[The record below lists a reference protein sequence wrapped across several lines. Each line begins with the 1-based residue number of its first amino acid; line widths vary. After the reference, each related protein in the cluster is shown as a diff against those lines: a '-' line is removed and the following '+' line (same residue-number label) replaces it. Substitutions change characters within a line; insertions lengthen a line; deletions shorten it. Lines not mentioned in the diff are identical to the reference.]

1 MNNKMKKNLTIALA
15 LFVTVTISG
24 QNNPVDDMFNK
35 YSGQNGIT
43 SISISSKMFSMLAGV
58 DLQDED
64 LNNLMKQLKTIRII
78 SVDSLALNKKI
89 NFSDELNRKLNTS
102 VYEELMVVKEG
113 NKSTRYMTAMT
124 GKMISELVVI
134 TGGVSGNEL
143 ISIKGDI
150 DLKNISALSK
160 KLGIDQLKSL
170 EMIGKQ

>member
-1 MNNKMKKNLTIALA
+1 MKKEFTIALMFF
-15 LFVTVTISG
+15 LTVTISG
-24 QNNPVDDMFNK
+24 QNNAVDEMFSK

-43 SISISSKMFSMLAGV
+43 SISISSKMFSMLAGA

-78 SVDSLALNKKI
+78 SVDSIALNKKI
-89 NFSDELNRKLNTS
+89 NFNEELNKKLSPS

-113 NKSTRYMTAMT
+113 NKSTRYLTTMT
-124 GKMISELVVI
+124 GKMISELVVV
-134 TGGVSGNEL
+134 TGGVAGNEL

-160 KLGIDQLKSL
+160 KLGINQLKSL

>member
-1 MNNKMKKNLTIALA
+1 MKRSILIIVAL
-15 LFVTVTISG
+15 LVNVVMFS
-24 QNNPVDDMFNK
+24 QNGPVDDMFAK

-43 SISISSKMFSMLAGV
+43 SISISSKMFSMLAGA

-78 SVDSLALNKKI
+78 TVDSSALNKKI
-89 NFSDELNRKLNTS
+89 NFNEELSKKLNPS

-113 NKSTRYMTAMT
+113 SKVTRYLTSMT
-124 GKMISELVVI
+124 GNTISELVVV
-134 TGGVSGNEL
+134 TGGTAGNEL

-150 DLKNISALSK
+150 DLKNISSLSR

-170 EMIGKQ
+170 EMIDKQVSK

>member
-1 MNNKMKKNLTIALA
+1 MKNIITITIAL
-15 LFVTVTISG
+15 FITIIVSG
-24 QNNPVDDMFNK
+24 QNSPVDEMFNK

-43 SISISSKMFSMLAGV
+43 SISISSKMFSMLAGA

-64 LNNLMKQLKTIRII
+64 LNNLMKQLKTIRVI
-78 SVDSLALNKKI
+78 SVDSSALNKKI
-89 NFSDELNRKLNTS
+89 NFNEELSKKLNPS

-113 NKSTRYMTAMT
+113 SKSTKYLTSMT
-124 GKMISELVVI
+124 GKMISELVVV
-134 TGGVSGNEL
+134 TGGVTGNEL

-160 KLGIDQLKSL
+160 KLGIVQLKSL